1 MIKIKLPDFGERV
14 RLIAWNLSTLVCCLV
29 CPSVWSVP
37 FGVALL
43 SAAGTSSLRFEYFLP
58 GALLGCLLGD
68 GGIGGFLGCAI
79 ALVLARIIARGRNS
93 DALCAA
99 CAGICAFVPS
109 ILINAHKGFFYIAVT
124 VLSAL
129 LAFVASPVLK
139 PAMREDMFTTENRT
153 RDERIALHFL
163 LALCV
168 AGISYVRSEAGMFV
182 AGLYAL
188 IMSFGGVR
196 MGALG
201 AFSAGAGLLI
211 GGLGA
216 REAGLLLLC
225 AGAAGAVRAIGT
237 WAQALAFLVGLPLS
251 IHMGRESGDILMLAA
266 AVIYPL
272 IPVRLLT
279 PILNALSPRGARESA
294 PYRVDAS
301 RRHAPVKGERV
312 CGDCGAIEK
321 MPNDRVL
328 LLLADGMGAG
338 SEARSISERCVS
350 VAKKM
355 IRADLDDATAYAA
368 INKLSCVEPEAYSTL
383 DACVV
388 DLRTGDARFHKCG
401 SEPAW
406 IVRRSGFT
414 RVEGESLPLG
424 VLGEAPPTRARARLS
439 PGDCVFMATDGL
451 TNALGG
457 ATAAEALLNEY
468 KALPP
473 SEICSKMLKTAETR
487 GMSRRADDMSA
498 LCARLVLRSR

>member
-1 MIKIKLPDFGERV
+1 MIKFQMPEICERV
-14 RLIAWNLSTLVCCLV
+14 RLTAWNLVALAGCLV

-37 FGVALL
+37 FGAAIMT
-43 SAAGTSSLRFEYFLP
+43 AAGASSLKSIYFLP

-68 GGIGGFLGCAI
+68 GGAGGFLGCAMAFFI
-79 ALVLARIIARGRNS
+79 SRIIARGRNS
-93 DALCAA
+93 DALCAV
-99 CAGICAFVPS
+99 CAGVCALAPS
-109 ILINAHKGFFYIAVT
+109 VLMNAHKGFYYITVT

-129 LAFVASPVLK
+129 LAFVACPVLR
-139 PAMREDMFTTENRT
+139 PAMRDDMFNTENRT
-153 RDERIALHFL
+153 RDERIAMHFA
-163 LALCV
+163 LAVCV
-168 AGISYVRSEAGMFV
+168 AGMSYLRTELGMFA

-188 IMSFGGVR
+188 IMSGGGVR

-201 AFSAGAGLLI
+201 AFSAGAGLLM

-225 AGAAGAVRAIGT
+225 AGAAGAARAIGA

-251 IHMGRESGDILMLAA
+251 VYMGRETNDILMLAS
-266 AVIYPL
+266 AVVYPL
-272 IPVRLLT
+272 LPNRLVTPVLR
-279 PILNALSPRGARESA
+279 ALSPRGTNDSA

-312 CGDCGAIEK
+312 CGDSGAIEK

-338 SEARSISERCVS
+338 SEARTMSERCVS
-350 VAKKM
+350 VAKKL

-368 INKLSCVEPEAYSTL
+368 INRLSCGSPDMFSTL

-424 VLGEAPPTRARARLS
+424 VLGEAPPAKARARLM

-457 ATAAEALLNEY
+457 ASEAEALLNEY
-468 KALPP
+468 KALSP
-473 SEICSKMLKTAETR
+473 SEICSRMLKIAEAR
-487 GMSRRADDMSA
+487 GLSRRPDDMSA
-498 LCARLVLRSR
+498 LCARLVLRNR